1 MTIGQRIAALRKQ
14 AGLSQEALAAQ
25 LNVSRQAIGKWEAD
39 ASLPGLDNLQ
49 ELARALGVSCDEL
62 LTGEKRPS
70 AADQPE
76 PLAGAAPS
84 LEGIQ
89 ALFAESEQRRQ
100 ASQRRR
106 NRRTLAAGVVLAA
119 AALLL
124 LIHYASQM
132 NSLKNQMN
140 QVTDQLNGLYSSIN
154 SRIDSIE
161 GNVQKSLEESTSLVA
176 DWSSQFGEY
185 SEADGTISLTLTAL
199 PKTVAEDTT
208 ALFRVQPSGGQEI
221 EVPAQRQG
229 SSFTAQ
235 VALPLCSDC
244 TFSVGFTSGGVTQ
257 YQQLGSAYDLERPY
271 QMDLN
276 FYPPGWSMTYGFAP
290 KSPKFT
296 VDTLPIYGTYP
307 TVTDS
312 NGVCQLSQYVVSA
325 QLEVYNGTQLLTT
338 LDVPAEQWKSV
349 NEAAL
354 NTPSDSVVAEQLV
367 NGIARGYVWM
377 DCTAFLNE
385 QTIPL
390 PDGFDPDTASFRFAL
405 LITDNNGRTTRLEA
419 D

>member
-70 AADQPE
+70 SADQPE

-185 SEADGTISLTLTAL
+185 SESDGTISLTLTAL

-257 YQQLGSAYDLERPY
+257 YQQLGSSYDLERPY
-271 QMDLN
+271 RMDMN
-276 FYPPGWSMTYGFAP
+276 FYPPGWSMTYGFA
-290 KSPKFT
+290 PKFT

-354 NTPSDSVVAEQLV
+354 NTPSDSVVSEQLV

-377 DCTAFLNE
+377 DCTVFLDE
-385 QTIPL
+385 QTISL
-390 PDGFDPDTASFRFAL
+390 PDGFDPDTASFRFVL
-405 LITDNNGRTTRLEA
+405 LITDNNGRTTRLES

>member
-100 ASQRRR
+100 ASQKRR
-106 NRRTLAAGVVLAA
+106 NRRTLAAGVALAA

-257 YQQLGSAYDLERPY
+257 YQQLGGAYDLERPY
-271 QMDLN
+271 LMDLD
-276 FYPPGWSMTYGFAP
+276 FYSPGWSMTYGFAP
-290 KSPKFT
+290 KFT
-296 VDTLPIYGTYP
+296 VDTLSIYGTYP

-354 NTPSDSVVAEQLV
+354 NTPSDSVAAEQLV

-377 DCTAFLNE
+377 DCTVFLDE
-385 QTIPL
+385 QTISL
-390 PDGFDPDTASFRFAL
+390 PDGFDPDTASFRFVL

>member
-70 AADQPE
+70 AADQPA

-100 ASQRRR
+100 ASQKRR

-124 LIHYASQM
+124 LIHYASQI

-161 GNVQKSLEESTSLVA
+161 DNVQKSLEESTSLVA

-257 YQQLGSAYDLERPY
+257 YQQLGGAYDLERPY
-271 QMDLN
+271 RMELD
-276 FYPPGWSMTYGFAP
+276 FYSPGWSMTYGFAP
-290 KSPKFT
+290 KFT
-296 VDTLPIYGTYP
+296 VDTLSIYGTYP

-354 NTPSDSVVAEQLV
+354 NTPSDSVAAEQLV
-367 NGIARGYVWM
+367 NGIARGYVWI
-377 DCTAFLNE
+377 DCTVFLNE

-390 PDGFDPDTASFRFAL
+390 PDGFDPDTASFRFVL
-405 LITDNNGRTTRLEA
+405 LITDNNGRTTRLEP

>member
-1 MTIGQRIAALRKQ
+1 M
-14 AGLSQEALAAQ
+14 
-25 LNVSRQAIGKWEAD
+25 
-39 ASLPGLDNLQ
+39 
-49 ELARALGVSCDEL
+49 
-62 LTGEKRPS
+62 
-70 AADQPE
+70 
-76 PLAGAAPS
+76 
-84 LEGIQ
+84 
-89 ALFAESEQRRQ
+89 
-100 ASQRRR
+100 
-106 NRRTLAAGVVLAA
+106 
-119 AALLL
+119 
-124 LIHYASQM
+124 
-132 NSLKNQMN
+132 
-140 QVTDQLNGLYSSIN
+140 
-154 SRIDSIE
+154 
-161 GNVQKSLEESTSLVA
+161 
-176 DWSSQFGEY
+176 
-185 SEADGTISLTLTAL
+185 
-199 PKTVAEDTT
+199 AEDTT
-208 ALFRVQPSGGQEI
+208 ALFRVQPIGGQEI

-257 YQQLGSAYDLERPY
+257 YQQLGGAYDLERPY
-271 QMDLN
+271 QMDLD
-276 FYPPGWSMTYGFAP
+276 FYSPGWSMTYGFAP
-290 KSPKFT
+290 KFT
-296 VDTLPIYGTYP
+296 VDTLSIYGTYP

-377 DCTAFLNE
+377 DCTVFLDE
-385 QTIPL
+385 QTISL
-390 PDGFDPDTASFRFAL
+390 PDGFDPDTASFRFVL

>member
-100 ASQRRR
+100 ASQKRR
-106 NRRTLAAGVVLAA
+106 NRRTLAAGAVLAA

-124 LIHYASQM
+124 LIHYASQI

-161 GNVQKSLEESTSLVA
+161 DNVQKSLEESTSLVA

-199 PKTVAEDTT
+199 PKTVAEDTI

-235 VALPLCSDC
+235 VALPLCRDC

-271 QMDLN
+271 RMNLD
-276 FYPPGWSMTYGFAP
+276 FYSPGWSMTYGFAP
-290 KSPKFT
+290 KFT
-296 VDTLPIYGTYP
+296 VDTLSIYGTYP

-354 NTPSDSVVAEQLV
+354 NTPSDSVAAEQLV

-377 DCTAFLNE
+377 DCTVFLNE

-390 PDGFDPDTASFRFAL
+390 PDGFDPDTASFRFVL

>member
-70 AADQPE
+70 TADQPA

-100 ASQRRR
+100 ASQKRR

-124 LIHYASQM
+124 LIHYASQI

-257 YQQLGSAYDLERPY
+257 YQQLGGAYDLERPY
-271 QMDLN
+271 QMDLD
-276 FYPPGWSMTYGFAP
+276 FYSPGWSMTYGFAP
-290 KSPKFT
+290 KFT
-296 VDTLPIYGTYP
+296 VDTLSIYGTYP

-338 LDVPAEQWKSV
+338 LDVPAEHWKSV

-354 NTPSDSVVAEQLV
+354 NTPSDSVVSEQLV

-377 DCTAFLNE
+377 DCTVFLDE
-385 QTIPL
+385 QTISL
-390 PDGFDPDTASFRFAL
+390 PDGFDPDTASFRFVL

>member
-124 LIHYASQM
+124 LIHYASQI

-161 GNVQKSLEESTSLVA
+161 DNVQKSLEESTSLVA

-208 ALFRVQPSGGQEI
+208 ALFRVQPSSGQEI

-235 VALPLCSDC
+235 VALPLCRDC

-257 YQQLGSAYDLERPY
+257 YQQLGGAYDLERPY
-271 QMDLN
+271 RMNLD
-276 FYPPGWSMTYGFAP
+276 FYSPGWSMTYGFAP
-290 KSPKFT
+290 KFT
-296 VDTLPIYGTYP
+296 VDTLSIYGTYP

-354 NTPSDSVVAEQLV
+354 NTPSDSVAAEQLV

-377 DCTAFLNE
+377 DCTVFLDE
-385 QTIPL
+385 QTISL
-390 PDGFDPDTASFRFAL
+390 PDGFDPDTASFRFVL

>member
-106 NRRTLAAGVVLAA
+106 NRRTLAAGVVLAI

-132 NSLKNQMN
+132 SSLKNQMN

-185 SEADGTISLTLTAL
+185 SESDGTISLTLTAL

-208 ALFRVQPSGGQEI
+208 ALFRVQPIGGQEI

-257 YQQLGSAYDLERPY
+257 YQQLGGAYDLERPY
-271 QMDLN
+271 RMDLD
-276 FYPPGWSMTYGFAP
+276 FYSPGWSMTYGFAP
-290 KSPKFT
+290 NFT
-296 VDTLPIYGTYP
+296 VDTLSIYGTYP

-354 NTPSDSVVAEQLV
+354 NTPSDSVAAEQLV

-377 DCTAFLNE
+377 DCTVFLDE
-385 QTIPL
+385 QTISL
-390 PDGFDPDTASFRFAL
+390 PDGFDPDTASFRFVL

>member
-62 LTGEKRPS
+62 LTGEKRPT

-76 PLAGAAPS
+76 PPAGAAPS

-89 ALFAESEQRRQ
+89 ALFAESEQCRQ

-161 GNVQKSLEESTSLVA
+161 GNVQKSLEESNSLVA

-185 SEADGTISLTLTAL
+185 SEEDGTIALTLTAL
-199 PKTVAEDTT
+199 PKTLAEDTT
-208 ALFRVQPSGGQEI
+208 VLFRVQPSGGQEI

-235 VALPLCSDC
+235 AALPLCSDC

-271 QMDLN
+271 RMELD
-276 FYPPGWSMTYGFAP
+276 FYSPGWSMTYGFAP
-290 KSPKFT
+290 KFT
-296 VDTLPIYGTYP
+296 VDTLSIYGTYP

-354 NTPSDSVVAEQLV
+354 NTPSDSVAAEQLV
-367 NGIARGYVWM
+367 NGVARGYVWM
-377 DCTAFLNE
+377 DVFLNE
-385 QTIPL
+385 QTISL
-390 PDGFDPDTASFRFAL
+390 PTGFDPDTASFRFVL
-405 LITDNNGRTTRLEA
+405 LITDNNGRTARLEA